1 MKPTFPYEAFTSNG
15 GSLRFDLWKHG
26 IVDILSFPIK
36 KHPTMEISI
45 PLSYLTLPLS
55 PPSYLWIRKSE
66 IAELW

>member
-1 MKPTFPYEAFTSNG
+1 MKRVFLHKVFPSNG

-36 KHPTMEISI
+36 KHPTMEITI

-66 IAELW
+66 IVELW